1 MPTDKPSIPAT
12 AEAINMFTGVGGSM
26 IVENNVSAAAKPNC
40 ARAKVLSNGLFTAH
54 PSSLIVVTNFT
65 KTNTA
70 NPDF

>member
-1 MPTDKPSIPAT
+1 
-12 AEAINMFTGVGGSM
+12 MFTGVGGSM
-26 IVENNVSAAAKPNC
+26 IVENNASAAAKPNC

-54 PSSLIVVTNFT
+54 LSSLIVVTNFT